1 MRCLVLSLLL
11 IGSIANVEAQTSLP
25 VDDWADVL
33 TRFVDDEGRTDFEG
47 LAQDRDAL
55 IRYVEWLAKHGPRS
69 TPAEFASA
77 EAVLV
82 YHINAYNALAMDG
95 VIERGIPRNFSNF
108 FKRAR
113 FFRIPWNRRGRRE
126 N

>member
-1 MRCLVLSLLL
+1 M
-11 IGSIANVEAQTSLP
+11 
-25 VDDWADVL
+25 L
-33 TRFVDDEGRTDFEG
+33 TRFVDDAGRTDFEG
-47 LAQDRDAL
+47 LAQDHDAL

-108 FKRAR
+108 FKRAG